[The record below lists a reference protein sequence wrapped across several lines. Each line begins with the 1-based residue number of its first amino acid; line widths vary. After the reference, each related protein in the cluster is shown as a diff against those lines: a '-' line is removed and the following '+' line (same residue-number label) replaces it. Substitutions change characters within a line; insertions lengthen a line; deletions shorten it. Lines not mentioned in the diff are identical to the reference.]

1 MAGNLKEKKKTIT
14 VDQVA
19 LPQTETFFF
28 SRSENMKN
36 KQNSSLLCH
45 LSPAEDF

>member
-1 MAGNLKEKKKTIT
+1 MAGNLKEKKTIT

-28 SRSENMKN
+28 FSRSENMKN
-36 KQNSSLLCH
+36 KQNSALLCH

>member
-1 MAGNLKEKKKTIT
+1 MAGNLKEKKTIT

-28 SRSENMKN
+28 FPDQRI
-36 KQNSSLLCH
+36 
-45 LSPAEDF
+45 